1 MERRPRNGA
10 RSRRQSPVYCLY
22 YVAPLQKP
30 ALGTRRRQVSHG
42 GNYSLVS
49 HGEEEEV
56 VHNRTSEHFNTD
68 DMCSNRSNGGGGF
81 GNPLEKDPR
90 LVREDV
96 LDGYVS
102 IAGSREDY
110 GVVIDPQT
118 LESDREKTESLRRG
132 KHLPE

>member
-1 MERRPRNGA
+1 VRDLVAKAPYTACITWHRY
-10 RSRRQSPVYCLY
+10 RSRPWGLEGDKSPME
-22 YVAPLQKP
+22 
-30 ALGTRRRQVSHG
+30 

-56 VHNRTSEHFNTD
+56 VHNRTSEHFNTG

-81 GNPLEKDPR
+81 GNPLERDPK

-118 LESDREKTESLRRG
+118 LEIDREKTESLRRG
-132 KHLPE
+132 KHLSE